1 MWFLKKM
8 LHKMPNKANIY
19 IKLFLKYWKLAV
31 SLLLPFTPKE
41 HLYAPLSDISTYL

>member
-1 MWFLKKM
+1 M

-19 IKLFLKYWKLAV
+19 KKLFLKYWKLAV

-41 HLYAPLSDISTYL
+41 HLYAPLSDIST